1 MVNFMRS
8 VSHGLQYC
16 LGGCFKVCYIAFFF
30 MSIVA
35 HSVTTAINYLLS
47 HEAWARA
54 CLVPYAGRKACVA
67 MPPLLMVL
75 TVQRDGRVS
84 VDELNQQMALDAPPC
99 DVSITLPSAALFASL
114 FKGRAAV
121 MKQMK
126 IKGDA
131 EFAALLAQLAE
142 HLRWEPEETL
152 AQLMG
157 DAPAYRLMRT
167 TRRLQ
172 QQVRNS
178 GRNLLEAVTEYLLD
192 EGPKLVRDAM
202 LNSFKADIVNLN
214 DDTARL
220 EKRVI
225 QIEKKMKVRMP
236 IDTFPHRVSN

>member
-1 MVNFMRS
+1 
-8 VSHGLQYC
+8 
-16 LGGCFKVCYIAFFF
+16 

-35 HSVTTAINYLLS
+35 HSVATAINYLLS

-54 CLVPYAGRKACVA
+54 RLMPYAGRKACVA
-67 MPPLLMVL
+67 TPPLLMVL
-75 TVQRDGRVS
+75 TVQGDGRVS
-84 VDELNQQMALDAPPC
+84 VDELNEQMALEAPPC

-114 FKGRAAV
+114 FKGRAAM
-121 MKQMK
+121 MKQVK

-131 EFAALLAQLAE
+131 EFAALLAQLAG

-152 AQLMG
+152 AQLIG

-167 TRRLQ
+167 TRMLQ
-172 QQVRNS
+172 QQLRNS

-192 EGPKLVRDAM
+192 EDPKLVRDVM
-202 LNSFKADIVNLN
+202 LNSFEVDIVNLN
-214 DDTARL
+214 DDAARL

-225 QIEKKMKVRMP
+225 QIEKKMKVRTP